1 MLIKGLFYI
10 YLNSYFLLDIA
21 MPRKKLG
28 NATTISKEIQSS
40 SNNSSTEAR
49 NSEIISQQ
57 NQSLGIF
64 C

>member
-1 MLIKGLFYI
+1 
-10 YLNSYFLLDIA
+10 